1 MDLPSFSEVTWWI
14 QTRSYEIT
22 NTRRDGLKGGELKK
36 ELYQLQQLLTESIER
51 LPTYHGEDEW
61 LKEQQ
66 TSRAFDKL
74 SR

>member
-14 QTRSYEIT
+14 QTRSYEINNPRT
-22 NTRRDGLKGGELKK
+22 DGFMGFELKK